1 MNNNSISR
9 EQREAIRRILE
20 REARKG
26 GIIERK
32 TAKMTK
38 QPSPP
43 TRKKFPFLWLIVIC
57 VLGVILIRL
66 FNFFNGSILNQN
78 QVIKWEET
86 FGGSNFNGAWS
97 LIQTTDGGY
106 AVAGK
111 TVSYGAGKADFWVIK
126 LDEKGNLR

>member
-1 MNNNSISR
+1 MNNNSLSR
-9 EQREAIRRILE
+9 EQQEAISHIQE

-26 GIIERK
+26 GIVERK

-43 TRKKFPFLWLIVIC
+43 IRKRFPFLWLILIC
-57 VLGVILIRL
+57 VLGVILIIL
-66 FNFFNGSILNQN
+66 YNYFNGSILNQN
-78 QVIKWEET
+78 KIITWEKT
-86 FGGSNFNGAWS
+86 FGGSDDDWAWS

-106 AVAGK
+106 AVAGI
-111 TVSYGAGKADFWVIK
+111 TFSYGAGMSNFYVIK